1 MASFPTTTRQPFLK
15 DRILRLWN
23 LTVSSVNAAMMAKS
37 RAGKGRDTGEEMNHS
52 SIEVILYDLGN
63 VILPFNHF
71 QIAEKLSRFSQ
82 KREFQDP
89 SSLFSY
95 LFDFEKGAINGY
107 EVGKVSSL
115 EFFQSLREFL
125 QLSLS
130 FEEFRPI
137 WNEIFTE
144 NQEVSEIILS
154 QKGRWRLGLLS
165 NTNPLHFDY
174 ILSKFPVIR
183 VFDQWI
189 LSHEVGFK
197 KPAVEVFQ
205 KAIEWASVE
214 PRRILF
220 IDDMKKHVEVTVS
233 LGMHGIHFLSAG
245 QLREELSLKLWE

>member
-1 MASFPTTTRQPFLK
+1 
-15 DRILRLWN
+15 LRPSLRGERGDEGEW
-23 LTVSSVNAAMMAKS
+23 
-37 RAGKGRDTGEEMNHS
+37 EEMNQS

-82 KREFQDP
+82 RKEFQNP
-89 SSLFSY
+89 AKIFSY

-107 EVGKVSSL
+107 EVGRVSSL

-130 FEEFRPI
+130 FEEFIPI
-137 WNEIFTE
+137 WNDIFLE
-144 NQEVSEIILS
+144 NQEVSQIILS
-154 QKGRWRLGLLS
+154 QKGKWKLGLVS

-174 ILSKFPVIR
+174 VLSKFPIIR

-197 KPAVEVFQ
+197 KPSVEIFQ
-205 KAIEWASVE
+205 KAIEWAKAD
-214 PRRILF
+214 PRKILF
-220 IDDMKKHVEVTVS
+220 IDDMKKHVEVAIS
-233 LGMHGIHFLSAG
+233 LGMQGIHFISAE
-245 QLREELSLKLWE
+245 QLKQEFSSKLNFMKAFGNL